1 MLGGVEV
8 LKDIPLAHAHG
19 LEQNGGGHFAA
30 AVNADVE
37 DVLVVKV
44 KIQPGA
50 AHGDNPA
57 GVEHLAAGVRFA
69 AVVLKNDA
77 GRTLELVD
85 DDPLCAVDD
94 KSAFF
99 GHQGQG
105 AEIDILLLDV
115 ADGAVA
121 RGLVRVV
128 DYQAHLDAH
137 GGLVGQAFGNA
148 LGLVV
153 LGLAHFVVDEL
164 QTGSFIKVFN
174 GENGTEHAFQALVGL
189 AVLYRQ
195 AFLKEFLVG
204 IYLQVEQMGDREGN
218 LDFAELFGELA
229 HGYLK

>member
-1 MLGGVEV
+1 M
-8 LKDIPLAHAHG
+8 
-19 LEQNGGGHFAA
+19 
-30 AVNADVE
+30 
-37 DVLVVKV
+37 VKV

-128 DYQAHLDAH
+128 DHQAHLDAH